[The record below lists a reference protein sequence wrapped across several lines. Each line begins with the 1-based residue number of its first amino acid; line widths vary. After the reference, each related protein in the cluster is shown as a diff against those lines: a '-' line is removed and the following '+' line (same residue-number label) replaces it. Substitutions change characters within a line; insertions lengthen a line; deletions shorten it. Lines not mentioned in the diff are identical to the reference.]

1 MITVHHLNNSRS
13 QRILWLLEEL
23 GTGYDI
29 KFYQR
34 DAATNLAPPEL
45 KAVHPLG
52 KSPVIEDGD
61 LKIAESGAIVD
72 YLIRT
77 YGEHLAPAADD
88 PRREDY
94 VEWLHFAEG
103 SAMLPFMLKLYT
115 SRLGHAAAPLAPR
128 IDEQVASHLDF
139 FDASLGDREWLIGD
153 GLTGADVMMSFVAEI
168 AAAQGLAG
176 PYPRIVD
183 YVRRIQARPAWQ
195 AALARGGPYL
205 FTLPAPSATVA
216 PAAATA
222 G

>member
-23 GTGYDI
+23 GIGYDI

-34 DAATNLAPPEL
+34 DAVTNLAPPEL
-45 KAVHPLG
+45 QAVHPLG
-52 KSPVIEDGD
+52 KSPVIEDGER
-61 LKIAESGAIVD
+61 KIAESGAIVD
-72 YLIRT
+72 YLIRH
-77 YGEHLAPAADD
+77 YGPELPPAADG
-88 PRREDY
+88 PLYEDY

-103 SAMLPFMLKLYT
+103 SAMLPFLLRLYT

-128 IDEQVASHLDF
+128 IDEQIASHLAF
-139 FDASLGDREWLIGD
+139 FDAGLGDHDWLLD
-153 GLTGADVMMSFVAEI
+153 DRLTGADVMMSFVAEI
-168 AAAQGLAG
+168 AAAQGLAAS
-176 PYPRIVD
+176 YPRLLA

-205 FTLPAPSATVA
+205 FTLPAPATAA

>member
-23 GTGYDI
+23 GVGYDI
-29 KFYQR
+29 KFYTR
-34 DAATNLAPPEL
+34 DTTTNLAPPEL

-52 KSPVIEDGD
+52 KSPVIEDGGRR
-61 LKIAESGAIVD
+61 IVESGAIVE

-77 YGEHLAPAADD
+77 YGPHLMPAADGPLYD
-88 PRREDY
+88 DY
-94 VEWLHFAEG
+94 LEWLHFAEG

-128 IDEQVASHLDF
+128 IDEQIASHLDF
-139 FDASLGDREWLIGD
+139 FDAALVDREWLVGD
-153 GLTGADVMMSFVAEI
+153 RLSGADVMMSFVAEI

-183 YVRRIQARPAWQ
+183 YARRIQSRPQWQ

-205 FTLPAPSATVA
+205 FTLPAPPTAE

-222 G
+222 E